1 MNDIGSILKRLREQ
15 NGLKG
20 NEVIDKLKDLGIEIS
35 AKTLYGYESGRNSTN
50 ADMFLALCKIYK
62 CQNIMETFS
71 DSVDDILFTNN
82 EWNIIEKYRVLDK
95 HGKKMVDFTLNEEWD
110 RSVKEIRNVKSE
122 TAEFS
127 TEIIP
132 IKENL
137 LPNTNHRRT
146 NTAEDVPEITDLR
159 ILKKRIRDL
168 EEENKFLKKQTPS
181 LRRNRSNP

>member
-1 MNDIGSILKRLREQ
+1 
-15 NGLKG
+15 
-20 NEVIDKLKDLGIEIS
+20 
-35 AKTLYGYESGRNSTN
+35 
-50 ADMFLALCKIYK
+50 
-62 CQNIMETFS
+62 
-71 DSVDDILFTNN
+71 
-82 EWNIIEKYRVLDK
+82 
-95 HGKKMVDFTLNEEWD
+95 MVDFTLNEEWD

-122 TAEFS
+122 TSEFS